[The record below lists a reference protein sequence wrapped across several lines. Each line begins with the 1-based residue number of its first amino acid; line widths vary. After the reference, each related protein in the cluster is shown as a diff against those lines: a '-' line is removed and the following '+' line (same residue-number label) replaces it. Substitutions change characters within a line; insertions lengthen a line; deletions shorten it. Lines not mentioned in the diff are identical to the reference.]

1 MPLEQGQQ
9 ILLGQAEFLGQQIAG
24 AGVDRHALGTG
35 FPQTVAVGA
44 GHVRGKIVAVVL
56 DDSYL

>member
-1 MPLEQGQQ
+1 MTLEQGKQ
-9 ILLGQAEFLGQQIAG
+9 ILLGQAEFLGQQIAR
-24 AGVDRHALGTG
+24 AGIDRHALGTG

-56 DDSYL
+56 DDAHL